1 MNPLFGSCFDQF
13 ILSLLEVI
21 PSGENAWLQEQYF
34 LEQGIDEWR
43 QGRTAGHHDYYSK
56 EQEDDDDWE

>member
-1 MNPLFGSCFDQF
+1 MNSLFGSCSAQF
-13 ILSLLEVI
+13 ILPLLEVI
-21 PSGENAWLQEQYF
+21 PSDEKAWNARWQELYF

-56 EQEDDDDWE
+56 E